1 MLAIAGC
8 GPRSWAGWLWRATLA
23 LLLSLLL
30 AGCAASGAPEGAAA
44 GGNATAVQATNS
56 VPEVENET
64 PTATRTQVSGLAT
77 PPTQPTPGTTEP
89 AGTGG
94 LPITLSVPAGWA
106 QREVPDGLILL
117 EDGASL
123 ASAELEC
130 PVFVVRRV
138 PGAANRADLLAS
150 YALGGVLRQREIP
163 LVIAGNPVDALDITI
178 SSPVTGRIYQ
188 VVLAPL
194 MLKGEGL
201 LFIASMPQGQA
212 QRAWPILAGILG
224 SIALNGD

>member
-1 MLAIAGC
+1 MLALSVHRRSAGVSRLWIA
-8 GPRSWAGWLWRATLA
+8 ALA

-30 AGCAASGAPEGAAA
+30 AGCATAGVQDGAPL
-44 GGNATAVQATNS
+44 GGTATPAQSTTAV
-56 VPEVENET
+56 PKMEIET
-64 PTATRTQVSGLAT
+64 PIATRTEASGLAT
-77 PPTQPTPGTTEP
+77 PPAPPTPG
-89 AGTGG
+89 AGG
-94 LPITLSVPAGWA
+94 LPITLSVPAGLV
-106 QREVPDGLILL
+106 QREIPDGLILL

-130 PVFVVRRV
+130 PVLLVRRV
-138 PGAANRADLLAS
+138 PEAANRADLLAS
-150 YALGGVLRQREIP
+150 FALAGVLRQREIP
-163 LVIAGNPVDALDITI
+163 LVIAGNPVDALDITV

-224 SIALNGD
+224 SVASTSD